1 MSMEIALQTFIAE
14 SRGLLH
20 DMEESLLSLE
30 RTPTDAQLIDAL
42 FRAAHTIKGSAGLF
56 GLDAIVEFTHVAESV
71 LERLRSGEIAT
82 SKALVGVMLACA
94 DHLAV
99 LIDAVADRD
108 GRIDAVQ
115 LAHGHRLLQDLQP
128 FLADSDAGPRGW
140 RVTVQFG
147 ADVCRNGMDPAS
159 FIRYLA
165 GLGQISDLQVDSSRL
180 PDMEAM
186 DPETCYLGFSMHVAG
201 VEDYKVIEDVFEFVR
216 EDCVLTIEPGA
227 GAPENGTDT
236 ASGGAIGAGELS
248 GETDCRCHGQC
259 EEAGQAA
266 RPPPQPSGGG
276 TRRRAGP
283 RRNRCGDDAA
293 DTGPRAGQDGS
304 RRGRWHVDRRHTG
317 ARTPAERAAANRAG
331 HRHRAAHA
339 GEVHGV
345 VRQTPERSVRNRRAG
360 GESRR
365 AAD

>member
-1 MSMEIALQTFIAE
+1 MARCHRDGHRNAPHGRPHLSQEDHGRKADTGDHLFDADAE
-14 SRGLLH
+14 RRRNVGGGTRCGRREH
-20 DMEESLLSLE
+20 RRQARQRPE
-30 RTPTDAQLIDAL
+30 AV
-42 FRAAHTIKGSAGLF
+42 SAGRC
-56 GLDAIVEFTHVAESV
+56 G
-71 LERLRSGEIAT
+71 
-82 SKALVGVMLACA
+82 
-94 DHLAV
+94 
-99 LIDAVADRD
+99 
-108 GRIDAVQ
+108 GRT
-115 LAHGHRLLQDLQP
+115 R
-128 FLADSDAGPRGW
+128 
-140 RVTVQFG
+140 
-147 ADVCRNGMDPAS
+147 C
-159 FIRYLA
+159 
-165 GLGQISDLQVDSSRL
+165 
-180 PDMEAM
+180 
-186 DPETCYLGFSMHVAG
+186 
-201 VEDYKVIEDVFEFVR
+201 
-216 EDCVLTIEPGA
+216 
-227 GAPENGTDT
+227 
-236 ASGGAIGAGELS
+236 GGA
-248 GETDCRCHGQC
+248 CRRHGQC